1 LGESHWSQDFN
12 ATLIVDDLND
22 YENIDMAI
30 AKYQGKIQMLKSE
43 LCDATKV
50 EDMLI
55 GFPKGSKKGIIDIN
69 WIDLR

>member
-1 LGESHWSQDFN
+1 
-12 ATLIVDDLND
+12 LIVDDLND

-50 EDMLI
+50 EDM
-55 GFPKGSKKGIIDIN
+55 FDRTFQKAVK
-69 WIDLR
+69 R